1 MGQFEGEDHR
11 RRKGVVL
18 VQIAVCFIE
27 SKGGE
32 RGKENWADFRISAS
46 RFTCQVVQSTS
57 ESDLEHFKR
66 PLVAL

>member
-11 RRKGVVL
+11 RKGMVF
-18 VQIAVCFIE
+18 VQIAVCFME

-46 RFTCQVVQSTS
+46 HFTCQVVQSTS